1 MKKAIFKSLLLLA
14 LVSLLSVGAAAD
26 DKPAFLFALSADGET
41 ELSVSTGDVITV
53 TLELHRTD
61 RQQDYTM
68 YAMQDEIRYDK
79 TFFRLVTD
87 SDQPASGVQ
96 TRDIALRDHHRAHYL
111 NFVSLSGGRSWS
123 ANAFIGSF
131 QLEVI
136 GTTGVACLENS
147 GLQVSLPD
155 GSGSYPV
162 SGQNVTVILSDQ
174 CEVRFETNGGSAVAS
189 KTVTKGSCLQRPED
203 PIKHGY
209 RFAGWYRDV
218 DRQIPW
224 NFANDTVSV
233 NLHLYA
239 KWVKADTVSK
249 YLDVKTNDW
258 FFADVEYVS
267 TNGLMDGVGNG
278 LFAPYQNTS
287 RAMIVTILWRL
298 EGKPAAVGE
307 LSFAD
312 VPYGQWYT
320 EAIRWAAELG
330 IVTGYSAEAFG
341 PNDTITREQMAAIL
355 YRYAI
360 AKGYDT
366 TIMADLTHFVDCN
379 TVSTWARDEMAWAN
393 AMSLINGMPGELL
406 MPQGQAN
413 RCQTAAILHRF
424 CSKY

>member
-1 MKKAIFKSLLLLA
+1 MKQLSKSLLLLI
-14 LVSLLSVGAAAD
+14 LLICCISVTAAAAE
-26 DKPAFLFALSADGET
+26 PSFQFQIAADGKQEIA
-41 ELSVSTGDVITV
+41 VSTGDIITV
-53 TLELHRTD
+53 TFTLRRSDAE
-61 RQQDYTM
+61 QSFSM
-68 YAMQDEIRYDK
+68 YAMQNEICYDGE
-79 TFFRLVTD
+79 FFRLVEGSVLTAN
-87 SDQPASGVQ
+87 QVQ
-96 TRDIALRDHHRAHYL
+96 TSDIALRDHYRAFYM
-111 NFVSLSGGRSWS
+111 NTLSMGGKQIWDSTTLV
-123 ANAFIGSF
+123 GSF
-131 QLEVI
+131 QLEILANTGRTEITARNTKVSKPD
-136 GTTGVACLENS
+136 GNGSYGVAANRIS
-147 GLQVSLPD
+147 ISVSD
-155 GSGSYPV
+155 ECKIV
-162 SGQNVTVILSDQ
+162 
-174 CEVRFETNGGSAVAS
+174 FETNGGSAVAS
-189 KTVTKGSCLQRPED
+189 KTVIKGSCLQRPED

-278 LFAPYQNTS
+278 LFVPYQNTS

-320 EAIRWAAELG
+320 EAIRWATELG

-366 TIMADLTHFVDCN
+366 NIMADLTHFVDCN
-379 TVSTWARDEMAWAN
+379 AVSTWARDAMAWAN